1 MTIGVVLSETQ
12 KQIEKEKLRYLR
24 SKVRRE
30 EDGEDGEDMQQP
42 ETNEIRVPKKKILEI
57 RSKSYLMNNIYRQ
70 ALQSINNDKDMAAA
84 V

>member
-57 RSKSYLMNNIYRQ
+57 RSKSYLMHNIYRQ
-70 ALQSINNDKDMAAA
+70 ALQSINNDKNMAAA